1 MFNYFNVPPGQKLL
15 FFEEFAGE
23 YLFDST
29 YIQFDPSKITITDQL
44 DWHRAA
50 RVGKQIGFR

>member
-29 YIQFDPSKITITDQL
+29 YIQFDPSKITITGQL
-44 DWHRAA
+44 
-50 RVGKQIGFR
+50 G